1 MKELTLPKIIII
13 VVVALVAFIGAN
25 IATILYSSGVNSTKI
40 ERLQDD
46 VREKPSNDILL
57 QYMRLTD
64 ERFRVSEIDL
74 DEHVDDFERARENR
88 LRELKQLEDRI
99 IRIEDKYLMDAY
111 RSEKKKLN

>member
-1 MKELTLPKIIII
+1 VVTII
-13 VVVALVAFIGAN
+13 
-25 IATILYSSGVNSTKI
+25 YSSGVNSTKI

-46 VREKPSNDILL
+46 VREKPSNDVLL

-74 DEHVDDFERARENR
+74 DEHVLDFDRARENR
-88 LRELKQLEDRI
+88 LRELKSLEDRI

-111 RSEKKKLN
+111 RSGVKKKLN